1 MELNP
6 DPKPIAAP
14 RLVIVIWEDTAGLDD
29 TWNDRQEAEEL
40 KPGTMSSVG
49 WIIKDEP
56 HYLTLTSS
64 AEFDADL
71 VGDVN
76 CIPIGCIQKII
87 DLPYDTLDLFPEGD

>member
-1 MELNP
+1 MESNP
-6 DPKPIAAP
+6 ENPP
-14 RLVIVIWEDTAGLDD
+14 RLIIIIWEDTAGLDE
-29 TWNDRQEAEEL
+29 TWNDRQEARDL

-49 WIIKDEP
+49 WIIEDNP
-56 HYLTLTSS
+56 HYITITSS

-87 DLPYDTLDLFPEGD
+87 DLPYEYLDLFPVSE

>member
-1 MELNP
+1 MESNP
-6 DPKPIAAP
+6 ENPP
-14 RLVIVIWEDTAGLDD
+14 RLIIIIWEDTAGLDE
-29 TWNDRQEAEEL
+29 TWNDRQEARDL

-49 WIIKDEP
+49 WIIEDNP
-56 HYLTLTSS
+56 HYITITSS

-87 DLPYDTLDLFPEGD
+87 NLPCEYRDLFPVSE

>member
-1 MELNP
+1 MESNP
-6 DPKPIAAP
+6 DPKPTPAP

-64 AEFDADL
+64 AEFDVWIDDNPWMVHIDIKDL
-71 VGDVN
+71 EKHG
-76 CIPIGCIQKII
+76 IEP
-87 DLPYDTLDLFPEGD
+87 

>member
-1 MELNP
+1 MESNP
-6 DPKPIAAP
+6 ENPP
-14 RLVIVIWEDTAGLDD
+14 RLIIIIWEDTAGLDE
-29 TWNDRQEAEEL
+29 TWNDRQEARDL

-49 WIIKDEP
+49 WIIEDNP
-56 HYLTLTSS
+56 HYITITSS

-87 DLPYDTLDLFPEGD
+87 NLPYEYLDLFPVSE

>member
-1 MELNP
+1 MESNP
-6 DPKPIAAP
+6 EKPP
-14 RLVIVIWEDTAGLDD
+14 RLIIIIWEDTAGLDE
-29 TWNDRQEAEEL
+29 TWNDRQEARDL

-49 WIIKDEP
+49 WIIEDNP
-56 HYLTLTSS
+56 HYITITSS

-87 DLPYDTLDLFPEGD
+87 DLPYEYLDLFPVSE